1 MLLLDGIEV
10 DAMQRHISRTTD
22 EIIFCNI
29 SCMGVVADL
38 SEFWDS
44 LVIKQVLCQ
53 PNNETLPLKTT
64 PPQKKTLR
72 LSREDQK

>member
-38 SEFWDS
+38 SFG
-44 LVIKQVLCQ
+44 
-53 PNNETLPLKTT
+53 TA
-64 PPQKKTLR
+64 
-72 LSREDQK
+72 